1 MKIAFVLPH
10 DSANWLS
17 TGVSEEY
24 YVSKS
29 PAFEHRYAKI
39 FTRNG
44 HNVTV
49 LYLSSS
55 RSGISRAQHDFG
67 HSVIRIPV
75 KGLRYIRQFTGALQ
89 AVRIPELMNSDVIHF
104 YNYYSRFCNVAI
116 PLLRALGKKVVAQ
129 AQTSMNTY
137 DLFLDMKTTITVKSA
152 CMLLPVNR
160 TEQLRLLNRYK
171 VPPSKIKIIHNGVDV
186 KFFRPMP
193 KNECK
198 RKLKVDGPHIL
209 FVGRHI
215 YEKGADI
222 AVKTFLHLVKN
233 TPNLTLTMI
242 GEGNMK
248 PYCQALAKGHN
259 VRFLGFVQNEL
270 LPTYYNSADVLM
282 VPSRLETGNLIVPI
296 EASACGVPIVGSNA
310 EGVIASVEDN
320 VNGLVVKPSEVD
332 FYEAVKRL
340 LNDEKMRLRIAETG
354 REFAVKI
361 FSTDRVYSDL
371 IDAYTT
377 VINQ

>member
-1 MKIAFVLPH
+1 
-10 DSANWLS
+10 
-17 TGVSEEY
+17 
-24 YVSKS
+24 
-29 PAFEHRYAKI
+29 
-39 FTRNG
+39 
-44 HNVTV
+44 
-49 LYLSSS
+49 
-55 RSGISRAQHDFG
+55 
-67 HSVIRIPV
+67 
-75 KGLRYIRQFTGALQ
+75 
-89 AVRIPELMNSDVIHF
+89 
-104 YNYYSRFCNVAI
+104 
-116 PLLRALGKKVVAQ
+116 
-129 AQTSMNTY
+129 
-137 DLFLDMKTTITVKSA
+137 
-152 CMLLPVNR
+152 MLLPVNR
-160 TEQLRLLNRYK
+160 TEELRLLNRYK

-371 IDAYTT
+371 IDAYSK